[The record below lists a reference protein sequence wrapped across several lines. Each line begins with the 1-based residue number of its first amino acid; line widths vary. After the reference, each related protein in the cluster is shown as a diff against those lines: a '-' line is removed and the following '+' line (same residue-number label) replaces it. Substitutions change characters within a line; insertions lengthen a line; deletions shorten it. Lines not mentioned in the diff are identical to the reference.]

1 MKYYTHVFI
10 FYEGHQQYMYD
21 ILEFHRLQDG
31 GLCKHT
37 VPATCTVL
45 LISSLKWSLHGHHSY
60 YFTIKATNLAGLS
73 IRQTSVEYRHDVQL
87 PSRGIVTD
95 MPVSQSSSQQ
105 PKVAYKYHIICLFLK
120 YILANDNLIQY
131 VTDLSFT
138 ISQSSRQQPKV
149 YLYPIKHIWSYLIF

>member
-1 MKYYTHVFI
+1 
-10 FYEGHQQYMYD
+10 MYD
-21 ILEFHRLQDG
+21 IQEFQHLQDY

-37 VPATCTVL
+37 VPATCTAL

-95 MPVSQSSSQQ
+95 LPVSQSSSQR
-105 PKVAYKYHIICLFLK
+105 PKVCIDFL
-120 YILANDNLIQY
+120 ILVFNATFIN
-131 VTDLSFT
+131 
-138 ISQSSRQQPKV
+138 ISAISWRSVLVVEETRVPGENHR
-149 YLYPIKHIWSYLIF
+149 PWASNW

>member
-1 MKYYTHVFI
+1 
-10 FYEGHQQYMYD
+10 MYD
-21 ILEFHRLQDG
+21 IQEFQDLQDG

-37 VPATCTVL
+37 VPATCTAL
-45 LISSLKWSLHGHHSY
+45 LTSSLKWSLHGHHSY

-105 PKVAYKYHIICLFLK
+105 PKVYIDFL
-120 YILANDNLIQY
+120 ILVFHATFINIAAILWRSILVVERAAVPGENHR
-131 VTDLSFT
+131 TWASN
-138 ISQSSRQQPKV
+138 
-149 YLYPIKHIWSYLIF
+149 

>member
-1 MKYYTHVFI
+1 MKYYIHVFI
-10 FYEGHQQYMYD
+10 FHEGHQPYMYD
-21 ILEFHRLQDG
+21 IQEFQHLQDG

-37 VPATCTVL
+37 VPATCTAL
-45 LISSLKWSLHGHHSY
+45 LILSLKWSLHGHHSY

-95 MPVSQSSSQQ
+95 MLVSQSSSQQ
-105 PKVAYKYHIICLFLK
+105 PKVAYKYNIIYFVLK
-120 YILANDNLIQY
+120 DYLTNDNLIQY
-131 VTDLSFT
+131 VTDFSLT

-149 YLYPIKHIWSYLIF
+149 YLYQI